1 MATAVETLNST
12 PAGRIAFKV
21 ARPVVRLLRRVLTPI
36 GRLSTQAT
44 QPAVHLARHLANPKI
59 PVDQTISRVS
69 YRGKRFAI
77 LHRRTRF
84 DALAVRQC
92 FADAQYDLPDG
103 AHGILVARIYNE
115 ILESGRQPL
124 IIDCG
129 ANIGASVL
137 WFLAR
142 YPHAHIIAVEPAP
155 DNAALLRRNCAG
167 LDVDV
172 RQAGI
177 AGEDGIAHLS
187 NPGTS
192 GMGYQ
197 THQSNAGPEIDMV
210 AVATLL
216 ESTPAS
222 LYTPFLL
229 KVDVEGAEM
238 DLFSGDCSAIN
249 RFPLIILE
257 PHDWLLP
264 GRLSSQSFF
273 RFHAAA
279 GREFCMKHENIAS
292 IALRSDLLGITTGL
306 KN

>member
-1 MATAVETLNST
+1 MTTAVETLNST
-12 PAGRIAFKV
+12 PAGRVVVMA
-21 ARPVVRLLRRVLTPI
+21 ARPVVRFLRRVLVPL
-36 GRLSTQAT
+36 GRMAT
-44 QPAVHLARHLANPKI
+44 QTAQPTVRLVRHLANPDV
-59 PVDQTISRVS
+59 PVDQMISKVG

-77 LHRRTRF
+77 LHRRTLS
-84 DALAVRQC
+84 DVLAIRQC

-103 AHGILVARIYNE
+103 AHGVLVARIYKE
-115 ILESGRQPL
+115 IIESGRQPL

-137 WFLAR
+137 WLIAR
-142 YPHAHIIAVEPAP
+142 YPQAHVIAIEPAP
-155 DNAALLRRNCAG
+155 DNVALLRRNCAG

-172 RQAGI
+172 KQAGI
-177 AGEDGIAHLS
+177 AAADGLAHLS
-187 NPGTS
+187 NPGRS
-192 GMGYQ
+192 SMGYR
-197 THQSNAGPEIDMV
+197 THESNAGPEVDML

-216 ESTPAS
+216 QSKPAS
-222 LYTPFLL
+222 LYSPFLL

-238 DLFSGDCSAIN
+238 DLFNGDCSAIN

-264 GRLSSQSFF
+264 GRLSSQAFF

-292 IALRSDLLGITTGL
+292 IALRSDLLGITSGL